1 MQMRD
6 EQLEQIVGNLLRAGV
21 VIAAAVV
28 LAGGIWYL
36 ATSGDAVARYGAFQ
50 PTVTHMR
57 ALRQLPAPE
66 AVILAGL
73 LILIATP
80 VARVVFSLVAFAMER
95 DRTYVVCTLIVL
107 AVLLYSIGTAW
118 L

>member
-1 MQMRD
+1 MGDQR
-6 EQLEQIVGNLLRAGV
+6 LEQIVGNLLRIG
-21 VIAAAVV
+21 VIAAAVVV

-36 ATSGDAVARYGAFQ
+36 AAAPQTLPDYRQFQ
-50 PTVTHMR
+50 PTIRNIRDLAT
-57 ALRQLPAPE
+57 LPAPE

-80 VARVVFSLVAFAMER
+80 VARVIFSLVAFTFER
-95 DRTYVVCTLIVL
+95 DRTYVICTVIVL
-107 AVLLYSIGTAW
+107 AILLYSIGTAW

>member
-6 EQLEQIVGNLLRAGV
+6 ERLEQIVGNLLRAGV
-21 VIAAAVV
+21 VTAAAVV

-36 ATSGDAVARYGAFQ
+36 ATSDDAVARYGTFH

>member
-1 MQMRD
+1 MRD
-6 EQLEQIVGNLLRAGV
+6 ERLEQVVATLLRAGV
-21 VIAAAVV
+21 AAAAAIV

-36 ATSGDAVARYGAFQ
+36 ALSGRTAAGYRQFQ
-50 PTVTHMR
+50 PSVRSIH
-57 ALRQLPAPE
+57 ALRDLPAPQ

-80 VARVVFSLVAFAMER
+80 VARVVLSLAAFAKER
-95 DRTYVVCTLIVL
+95 DRTYVICTTIVL
-107 AVLLYSIGTAW
+107 LILLYSIGTAW

>member
-1 MQMRD
+1 MDDQ
-6 EQLEQIVGNLLRAGV
+6 QLEQIVGNLLRAGV
-21 VIAAAVV
+21 IAAAAVV

-36 ATSGDAVARYGAFQ
+36 AVS
-50 PTVTHMR
+50 PVTAPNYRQFHPVVRNVR
-57 ALRQLPAPE
+57 AIAHLPAPE

-80 VARVVFSLVAFAMER
+80 VARVVLSLVAFAVEH

-107 AVLLYSIGTAW
+107 IILLYSIGTAW

>member
-1 MQMRD
+1 MTDDR
-6 EQLEQIVGNLLRAGV
+6 LEQIVGNLLRTGVTLAGS
-21 VIAAAVV
+21 VV

-36 ATSGDAVARYGAFQ
+36 AAHGESAPHYRTFRPDVHGL
-50 PTVTHMR
+50 H
-57 ALRQLPAPE
+57 ALFQLPQPL

-80 VARVVFSLVAFAMER
+80 VARVIFALVAFALEH
-95 DRTYVVCTLIVL
+95 DRAYVVITAIVL
-107 AVLLYSIGTAW
+107 AILLYSIGTA